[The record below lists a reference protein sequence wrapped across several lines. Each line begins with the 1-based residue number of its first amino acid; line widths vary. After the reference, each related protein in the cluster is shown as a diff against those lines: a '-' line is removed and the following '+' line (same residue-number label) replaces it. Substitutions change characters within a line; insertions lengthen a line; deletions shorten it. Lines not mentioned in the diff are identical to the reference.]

1 MHFVHPFSFIN
12 NWRIVMA
19 KRRVAVF
26 VGSDSDILEQ
36 CSAGLLVLRDEVLEG
51 TIEDMGVYTMSVH
64 WNHAELYELL
74 HKQVMTQTIDVIIA
88 GAGWAAHL
96 PGMIDAILGK
106 ELRNTTI
113 HVIGVAFED
122 KHNSRHT
129 LAAELSISEVPKTR
143 VIFADDHGSFIGMR
157 GFRRACIFA
166 ATGDL
171 PTLKL
176 PTDAEFEKRE
186 SRRRTIL
193 EALEFI
199 DQELQKRANAL
210 PDKAK

>member
-1 MHFVHPFSFIN
+1 
-12 NWRIVMA
+12 MA
-19 KRRVAVF
+19 IRRVACIF
-26 VGSDSDILEQ
+26 GSDTDITDQ
-36 CSAGLLVLRDEVLEG
+36 CSVGLLVLRDEVLEG

-74 HKQVMTQTIDVIIA
+74 REQVMTQTIDVIIA

-122 KHNSRHT
+122 KHNPRHT

-143 VIFADDHGSFIGMR
+143 VIFADDHGSFIGMG
-157 GFRRACIFA
+157 GFRRACILA

-171 PTLKL
+171 PTLEL
-176 PTDAEFEKRE
+176 PTDAEFEKRK
-186 SRRRTIL
+186 SKRRTVL

-199 DQELQKRANAL
+199 DQELQRRSAAL
-210 PDKAK
+210 PTQPKKGV